1 MLVVFN
7 QFTMKHV
14 CTDANISCSISRRIV
29 IDMQGWIPSH
39 SDIDMATQ
47 SALCKTSFTVSMPR
61 DPVVI
66 GCTTSKYV
74 YLFCKAPQCM
84 VWCARYS
91 RNGIE
96 LASDL
101 NCAHIDDGK
110 RIVGYDVNVKG
121 NGDNGKGAVGDDI
134 RIGNVDNGNRT
145 RGGDIIDSG
154 NIGNRQSPTRV
165 GVIQQL
171 VSMKWTRGEWL
182 KYVSVHSS
190 SINKKQLLDMQPY
203 FGVPS
208 LKEIGSL
215 IIDEVSASATLHCV
229 SATVSRK
236 GQGLLMNWE
245 IKNSQ
250 SLGSGNQ
257 WQAWH
262 GTSLPFLASIL
273 ESGRLLPGPTDP
285 DGVFCHKEQTKDKAW
300 FYAPACCVSTDFGV
314 WMSVLIRVNA
324 AGKWGRE
331 PPKTVRRDQWFTQ
344 EAVVTGVTCEL
355 FGSQSFHLGD
365 GIIDLSNIINTSVS
379 LPMAISTHRQ
389 SAEHLLPGHVL
400 VDKELHDP
408 RPSQSTSILRYG
420 KPLQSMMNVQH
431 DVVGEKES
439 RDFLMING
447 WGGVIARH
455 IGYHLCEII
464 KDPEQSVNSPGS
476 LHFVRALRCTLKK
489 MARSLFA
496 Y

>member
-1 MLVVFN
+1 MN
-7 QFTMKHV
+7 HV
-14 CTDANISCSISRRIV
+14 RTDANIQCSISRRIV

-47 SALCKTSFTVSMPR
+47 SALCKTSFAVSMPR

-110 RIVGYDVNVKG
+110 RIVGYEVNVKG
-121 NGDNGKGAVGDDI
+121 NGDNGKGAVGDVI
-134 RIGNVDNGNRT
+134 RTGKVDNVNRAH
-145 RGGDIIDSG
+145 GGDIIESG
-154 NIGNRQSPTRV
+154 NIGNCQCPIGV

-182 KYVSVHSS
+182 KYLSVHSS
-190 SINKKQLLDMQPY
+190 SVKKKQLLDMQPY

-215 IIDEVSASATLHCV
+215 IIAEASGSATLHLV

-245 IKNSQ
+245 TKNRQ
-250 SLGSGNQ
+250 LLGSGKQ

-273 ESGRLLPGPTDP
+273 ESGRLLPGPADP

-324 AGKWGRE
+324 AGKGGRE

-389 SAEHLLPGHVL
+389 SAEHLLLGHVL

-431 DVVGEKES
+431 DVVGEKEL

-447 WGGVIARH
+447 WGDRKAYWVSSLRDYKGPRAVSKQSRFIA
-455 IGYHLCEII
+455 LCKSIEMYIEEDGKESI
-464 KDPEQSVNSPGS
+464 RLLDV
-476 LHFVRALRCTLKK
+476 
-489 MARSLFA
+489 
-496 Y
+496 